1 MTRPN
6 APTCDDCYF
15 RRNGLCAMA
24 PERPCPTFRAAARTL
39 QRSPESRL
47 VTEGSE
53 EQQGGLLDR
62 LDDERETFQLRL
74 WSRIAGIGLVGAYA
88 IAFIVLNTRH
98 VKVSFVLTSTRVSV
112 IWVILLSLAIG
123 VVLGVLASQLHRRRS
138 RAR

>member
-1 MTRPN
+1 M
-6 APTCDDCYF
+6 
-15 RRNGLCAMA
+15 
-24 PERPCPTFRAAARTL
+24 
-39 QRSPESRL
+39 
-47 VTEGSE
+47 TEGSE

-123 VVLGVLASQLHRRRS
+123 LFLGVLASQLHRFRMRHS
-138 RAR
+138 